1 MPLDDTMTLTI
12 QGRAEAAILE
22 KLSKEYELNESQRWL
37 FVDYSPQKISLESQ
51 FDVLLEGDSK
61 SLVPGIFVV
70 KVLECLDQ
78 FGNNL
83 SDIPEGFKTICKL
96 EFFPEVPHKI
106 DTLPSLH
113 TWKHNPNKITLT
125 NHKTINLA
133 ISSSYVDDL
142 SRIAYFLILDYRNS
156 ANSDIITKSEFYTYL
171 ETKFQVNSKHAADIL
186 TVFIQLGKIKP
197 INNNHI
203 ELLAAV

>member
-1 MPLDDTMTLTI
+1 MISDDTMTLTI
-12 QGRAEAAILE
+12 QGKAEASILE
-22 KLSKEYELNESQRWL
+22 KLSKEYELSESQRWL
-37 FVDYSPQKISLESQ
+37 FVDYSPNNVSLESQ

-83 SDIPEGFKTICKL
+83 SEIPEGFKTICKL

-106 DTLPSLH
+106 DSLPSLD
-113 TWKHNPNKITLT
+113 TWRHNPHKITIT

-133 ISSSYVDDL
+133 NSTSYVDDL
-142 SRIAYFLILDYRNS
+142 SRLAYYLIVDYRNS
-156 ANSDIITKSEFYTYL
+156 INTDIITKSEFYTYL
-171 ETKFQVNSKHAADIL
+171 ETNFHVNAKHAEKIL
-186 TVFIQLGKIKP
+186 TVFIQLGKIKA
-197 INNNHI
+197 ITNNRI
-203 ELLAAV
+203 ELLTAV